1 MKQNFYKHIHGDIKK
16 GTSVPYEIVSIINP
30 ANLKGKKLMS
40 LRHHESHEQL
50 TLLVREMLLVS
61 KNGRICAKPNKD
73 AKIIKVKPF
82 TDYRHG
88 EFISSSKKRF
98 DIIERDC
105 MVVNY
110 EFLDIKIIA

>member
-1 MKQNFYKHIHGDIKK
+1 MKQNFYKHIHSNIKE

-50 TLLVREMLLVS
+50 SLLVREMLLVS
-61 KNGRICAKPNKD
+61 KNGRITAISNKD

-88 EFISSSKKRF
+88 GFISSAKKRF
-98 DIIERDC
+98 DIVERDC
-105 MVVNY
+105 IVINY